1 MATST
6 VREVARQGR
15 LLTLLNRREISAR
28 RGLIVSGLPATGKS
42 TALKQLGRTHELM
55 VRERYP
61 GAGRIPVVYV
71 TTPPKGSPR
80 KLAMEFA
87 RFLGLPPVRR
97 GQNTTD
103 IADAVCQVLIDARAD
118 LVLVDEI
125 HNLNLAT
132 SAGEDMSD
140 HLKYFTEHLPATFV
154 YAGVDVERSG
164 LFTGVRGRQIAGRC
178 VLISTGPFP
187 LQAEW
192 ASLLA
197 TLEAALRLHRHR
209 PGTLP
214 RLGKYLHQRTG
225 GMIGSLSHLVR
236 AAALV
241 AILDGTEE
249 ITRKL
254 LDGIPVDHAAQS
266 GAPRRGLSHGLAAPA
281 AAAATPGR
289 AVPRR
294 DDHQL
299 PAPPRRTA
307 NRIDPAGLRYLL
319 ARSDRNGRAGAARP
333 ARRHHRACPAPS
345 LAYAM
350 PQICTAAELAGL
362 HIASRPRARDGMVVR
377 RLPALRGGPP
387 VTRWALHDDV
397 VCGRHRR
404 WISKY
409 HAQPDL
415 TAQPEILHAHRR
427 HRRLIRRHGR
437 DPVMRALPRRPA
449 HLHRLAPR
457 RAPRPRLR
465 PPHGDLPRPRLATT
479 ATTGRPSTSDA
490 ATYPQSVALTRLL
503 ASPYWRERI
512 LGNDWAGHDEFT
524 AELRR
529 TVAPGYTWDYRPRTR
544 WRRDRDDPLL
554 EWRLH
559 TRRLANSSRSRRAIP
574 GTCPKPSRPAVA
586 VTSTSITRK
595 LRHDSGQRDIPVP

>member
-1 MATST
+1 VVVATST
-6 VREVARQGR
+6 VREVVRQGR

-61 GAGRIPVVYV
+61 GTGRIPVVYV

-164 LFTGVRGRQIAGRC
+164 LFTGVRGKQIAGRC

-187 LQAEW
+187 CQAEW
-192 ASLLA
+192 AGLLA
-197 TLEAALRLHRHR
+197 TLDAALRLHRHQ

-214 RLGKYLHQRTG
+214 RLSGYLHQRTG

-236 AAALV
+236 AAALTAV
-241 AILDGTEE
+241 MDGTEE

-266 GAPRRGLSHGLAAPA
+266 
-281 AAAATPGR
+281 R
-289 AVPRR
+289 A
-294 DDHQL
+294 
-299 PAPPRRTA
+299 
-307 NRIDPAGLRYLL
+307 
-319 ARSDRNGRAGAARP
+319 SGAA
-333 ARRHHRACPAPS
+333 
-345 LAYAM
+345 
-350 PQICTAAELAGL
+350 
-362 HIASRPRARDGMVVR
+362 
-377 RLPALRGGPP
+377 
-387 VTRWALHDDV
+387 
-397 VCGRHRR
+397 
-404 WISKY
+404 
-409 HAQPDL
+409 
-415 TAQPEILHAHRR
+415 
-427 HRRLIRRHGR
+427 
-437 DPVMRALPRRPA
+437 
-449 HLHRLAPR
+449 
-457 RAPRPRLR
+457 
-465 PPHGDLPRPRLATT
+465 
-479 ATTGRPSTSDA
+479 
-490 ATYPQSVALTRLL
+490 
-503 ASPYWRERI
+503 
-512 LGNDWAGHDEFT
+512 
-524 AELRR
+524 
-529 TVAPGYTWDYRPRTR
+529 
-544 WRRDRDDPLL
+544 
-554 EWRLH
+554 
-559 TRRLANSSRSRRAIP
+559 
-574 GTCPKPSRPAVA
+574 
-586 VTSTSITRK
+586 
-595 LRHDSGQRDIPVP
+595 